1 MYVIDISN
9 PQNPVLIGSIEKK
22 KLVKGDNDTIIFSEP
37 IPFSFSF
44 WSDGKY
50 IFITNYFFPSRG
62 ILSSTLEMCILLQDR
77 SIKIQEE
84 METETEILPET
95 EISQINPPEGTKIGK
110 TLTVIRRTPNLL
122 LKTLQKVEMPN
133 GGIVIGEKKRPGKI
147 GTLYWI
153 GIDNLRIFRYF

>member
-9 PQNPVLIGSIEKK
+9 PQNPVLIGSIEKEI
-22 KLVKGDNDTIIFSEP
+22 LVKADNDTIIFSNP
-37 IPFSFSF
+37 IPFYL

-50 IFITNYFFPSRG
+50 IFITNFSAYRESPSS
-62 ILSSTLEMCILLQDR
+62 SSTLEMCILLQDR

-84 METETEILPET
+84 METETEILPDT

-110 TLTVIRRTPNLL
+110 TLTVIRKTPNLL

-133 GGIVIGEKKRPGKI
+133 GRIVIGEKKRPGKI